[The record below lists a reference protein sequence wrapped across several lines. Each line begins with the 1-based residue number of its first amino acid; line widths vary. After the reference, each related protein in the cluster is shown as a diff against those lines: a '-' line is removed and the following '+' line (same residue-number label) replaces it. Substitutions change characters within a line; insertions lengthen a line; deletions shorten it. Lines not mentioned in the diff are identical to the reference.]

1 MKRYPVRSAQMAAA
15 SSKLPTKINVMD
27 FLLYNSGSPRLSGA
41 GYRSA
46 SGLLEDWW
54 RVRHGD
60 GFVPVY
66 ER

>member
-1 MKRYPVRSAQMAAA
+1 MKRYPVRSAQMVAP

-27 FLLYNSGSPRLSGA
+27 FLLYDSGSARLSGA

-54 RVRHGD
+54 RARPDD